1 LNANGKAQAND
12 FIAWAYGERNRKML
26 TIKVTAVTVTSDLS
40 FVLDVDLRLVWY
52 GGLAVNGT
60 GIYSLLGTYSE

>member
-1 LNANGKAQAND
+1 MAKPKQMILLLGRMAKE
-12 FIAWAYGERNRKML
+12 IEKML

>member
-1 LNANGKAQAND
+1 MAKE
-12 FIAWAYGERNRKML
+12 IEKML

-40 FVLDVDLRLVWY
+40 FVLDVELRLVWY
-52 GGLAVNGT
+52 GGLAVNDT

>member
-1 LNANGKAQAND
+1 MAKPKQMILLLGRMAKE
-12 FIAWAYGERNRKML
+12 IEKML

-40 FVLDVDLRLVWY
+40 FVLDFDLRLVWY
-52 GGLAVNGT
+52 GGLAVNDI

>member
-1 LNANGKAQAND
+1 MAKPKQMVHLLGRMAKE
-12 FIAWAYGERNRKML
+12 IEKML

-40 FVLDVDLRLVWY
+40 FVLDVDLRLVWH

-60 GIYSLLGTYSE
+60 GIYSLLGIYSE